1 MEYLKNIKALITLVC
16 AALLCIFI
24 FIPLIVACLGFVLTK
39 FTPWLIPYTIYIEVG
54 VVFEIIAW
62 SISGALIALL
72 IGLILKDSQVI
83 STLWASLL
91 VTIVSNLLLL
101 QSYYILITTFNPEN
115 RAQVLLLIED
125 VLRVVFFWVCAY
137 VVAWFME
144 HKFRKPIKSVDATP
158 ISDTT
163 Q

>member
-24 FIPLIVACLGFVLTK
+24 FIPLINGCLNVVLLK
-39 FTPWLIPYTIYIEVG
+39 ITPWLIPWTISMEVF

-62 SISGALIALL
+62 SISGALMALL
-72 IGLILKDSQVI
+72 IGLILKHSQVI

-91 VTIVSNLLLL
+91 VTIIYTFLLFPSFSILL
-101 QSYYILITTFNPEN
+101 TSYKPEN
-115 RAQVLLLIED
+115 RAQLFLIIGA
-125 VLRVVFFWVCAY
+125 VLRIVFFWICAY
-137 VVAWFME
+137 GISWHIE
-144 HKFRKPIKSVDATP
+144 HRFRKSIKSVDATP

>member
-24 FIPLIVACLGFVLTK
+24 FVPLIVACLGFVLSK
-39 FTPWLIPYTIYIEVG
+39 FTPWLIPHTIYIEVG

-144 HKFRKPIKSVDATP
+144 HKFRKSIKSVDATP